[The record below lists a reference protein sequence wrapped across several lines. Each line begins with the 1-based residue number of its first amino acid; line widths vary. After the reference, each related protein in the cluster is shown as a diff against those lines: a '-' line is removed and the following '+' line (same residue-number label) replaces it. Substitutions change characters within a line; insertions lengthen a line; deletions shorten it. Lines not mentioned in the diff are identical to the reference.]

1 MDDLTSK
8 LNNCDTC
15 DCIQNGL
22 AIAVIEETGSVDGEG
37 NSELEKNEY
46 SGNEDVNEQEYLNDS
61 FEQDDD
67 LSDYVPTP
75 SEIQRVGRSCT
86 EVRYIPNKT
95 FSSGA
100 LWEIERNN
108 KILMQKI
115 VSNSKRK
122 NQYVTAPKRAPVNI
136 VSSAAI
142 NRRKFNEKIARDNQI
157 LLRKIQNVKPC
168 LTRK

>member
-22 AIAVIEETGSVDGEG
+22 SAAVTEGTGSGYGDG

-61 FEQDDD
+61 FEDDDD
-67 LSDYVPTP
+67 LSDYEPSP
-75 SEIQRVGRSCT
+75 SEIQRVARSCT
-86 EVRYIPNKT
+86 EIRYIPNKT

-115 VSNSKRK
+115 VSNTKRK
-122 NQYVTAPKRAPVNI
+122 NQYFTAPKCTPVNM

-142 NRRKFNEKIARDNQI
+142 NRKKYNEKIARDNQI

-168 LTRK
+168 LHHK